1 MTSRRSFLS
10 SSLALAAGQ
19 GFSAAHARIRIAQIG
34 TQHAHAAGKMEAVR
48 RLSALY
54 EVIGLSNQ
62 EDSQAETYAG
72 LPRHTTEALLA
83 LPGLQAVIVE
93 TRLEDSCST
102 ALKAIQAGKHVHL
115 DKPGALD
122 HAEFAAMRTLA
133 EQRGLTVQM
142 GYMLRYNPAFVAL
155 MEAAREGWLGE
166 ITEIDA
172 MMGKL
177 ADPGTRTKIGAL
189 QGGGFFE
196 LACHMLDIVIT
207 LLGKP
212 KTVHSFSTPTATDG
226 VKDNQL
232 AVLEFAKAT
241 ATLRCNHAD
250 PFGGPRRRF
259 QVTGTQGSIEIQPME
274 SGQFIARFAKA
285 CGPYKKGEQTV
296 ELDVPKGRY
305 DGEFIDLAQV
315 IHSEK
320 ALAWTATHDILVHQT
335 LLQAAGIA
343 S

>member
-1 MTSRRSFLS
+1 MNSRRSFLS
-10 SSLALAAGQ
+10 SSLALAASQ
-19 GFSAAHARIRIAQIG
+19 VFSAERTRLRIAQIG

-72 LPRHTTEALLA
+72 VPRHTTEALLA
-83 LPGLQAVIVE
+83 LPDLKAVVVE
-93 TRLEDSCST
+93 TRLEDACST

-115 DKPGALD
+115 DKPGAVD
-122 HAEFAAMRTLA
+122 HAEFAAMRTAA

-142 GYMLRYNPAFVAL
+142 GYMLRYNPAFIAL

-177 ADPGTRTKIGAL
+177 ADPGTRQKIGAL

-212 KTVHSFSTPTATDG
+212 KSVHAFSTPTGTDG
-226 VKDNQL
+226 TKDNQL

-274 SGQFIARFAKA
+274 SGQFVARFAQA
-285 CGPYKKGEQTV
+285 CGPYKKGEQMV
-296 ELDVPKGRY
+296 KLDVPKGRY
-305 DGEFIDLAQV
+305 DGEFIDLAKV
-315 IHSEK
+315 IRGEK
-320 ALAWTATHDILVHQT
+320 PLAWSAAHDILVHQT
-335 LLQAAGIA
+335 LLQASGIA

>member
-1 MTSRRSFLS
+1 MNSRRSFLS
-10 SSLALAAGQ
+10 SSLALAASQ
-19 GFSAAHARIRIAQIG
+19 VFSAERTRLRIAQIG
-34 TQHAHAAGKMEAVR
+34 TQHAHAAGKMEAIR
-48 RLSALY
+48 RLSDLY
-54 EVIGLSNQ
+54 EVVGLADI
-62 EDSQAETYAG
+62 EDSNAEVYAG
-72 LPRHTTEALLA
+72 LPRVGVDELMAQSDLK
-83 LPGLQAVIVE
+83 AVVVE

-115 DKPGALD
+115 DKPGAVN
-122 HAEFAAMRTLA
+122 HAEFAAMRTAA
-133 EQRGLTVQM
+133 EQRGLTIQM

-166 ITEIDA
+166 ITEIDG

-212 KTVHSFSTPTATDG
+212 RTVHAFSTPTGTDG
-226 VKDNQL
+226 VQDNQL

-274 SGQFIARFAKA
+274 SGQFVARFTRA
-285 CGPYKKGEQTV
+285 CGPYKKGEQMV
-296 ELDVPKGRY
+296 KLDVPKGRY
-305 DGEFIDLAQV
+305 DGEFIDLAKV
-315 IHSEK
+315 IRGEK
-320 ALAWTATHDILVHQT
+320 SLAWGAAHDILVHQT
-335 LLQAAGIA
+335 LLQASGIA